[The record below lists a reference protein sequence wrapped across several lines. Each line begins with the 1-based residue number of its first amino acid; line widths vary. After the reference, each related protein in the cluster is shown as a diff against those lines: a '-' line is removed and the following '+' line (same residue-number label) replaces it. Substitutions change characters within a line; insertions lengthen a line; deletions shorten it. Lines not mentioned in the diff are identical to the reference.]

1 MNVPTTVPVPAVP
14 RRKWLGHPGL
24 SVVIFGTWLL
34 ANDSLDL
41 GHVILA
47 VLFALVLPRL
57 TAEFWEDAPR
67 IHRPGV
73 ALRLFFVFA
82 YDVVIA
88 NFRVAVLVL
97 GPNARLRPAF
107 IEVPLDLEDP
117 FGIAVLATMITLTPG
132 TLSAHMRERDKLLV
146 IHVLDVDVGDEEAL
160 IAEIKQRYER
170 PLREVLGC

>member
-1 MNVPTTVPVPAVP
+1 MSVPVPGRGAAVP

-24 SVVIFGTWLL
+24 SVVIFATWLL
-34 ANDSLDL
+34 ANDSLDP
-41 GHVILA
+41 GHIILA
-47 VLFALVLPRL
+47 VLFALVLPRM

-73 ALRLFFVFA
+73 ALRLFMVFA

-97 GPNARLRPAF
+97 GPNSRLRPAF
-107 IEVPLDLEDP
+107 IEVPLDLEDS
-117 FGIAVLATMITLTPG
+117 FGVAVLATMITLTPG
-132 TLSAHMRERDKLLV
+132 TLSAHMRERDQLLV
-146 IHVLDVDVGDEEAL
+146 VHVLDVDDGDEAAL
-160 IAEIKQRYER
+160 VAEIKQRYER